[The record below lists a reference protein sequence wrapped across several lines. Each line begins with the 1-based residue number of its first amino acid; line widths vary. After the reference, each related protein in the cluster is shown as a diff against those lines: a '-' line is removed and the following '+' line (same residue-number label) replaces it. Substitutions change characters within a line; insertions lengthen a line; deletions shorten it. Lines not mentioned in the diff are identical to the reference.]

1 MLLHYLTKLYL
12 HLTLATME
20 DVHTLKVAAYNWQ
33 YRHRSKDNYQRYW
46 CWQNSF
52 LHNGILFHS
61 TEGFSQLLFLLE
73 SERNTACFWF
83 PNALVNFLSFLGDVF
98 FVQVKKRKLSKMSWK
113 PLINQKMSSYFNNRH
128 LGNVTR
134 ISASTLWLINLYDML
149 LEKVN
154 DIHMLI
160 FCPRVIF

>member
-1 MLLHYLTKLYL
+1 MTWQCWVLLCQECWCCFIILQKLYL

-33 YRHRSKDNYQRYW
+33 YRHRSKDNYQRSW

-52 LHNGILFHS
+52 LDNGILFHS

-83 PNALVNFLSFLGDVF
+83 PNALVNFLFISRRCVLCSSEETQIVKDVMKTINKSENVFL
-98 FVQVKKRKLSKMSWK
+98 L
-113 PLINQKMSSYFNNRH
+113 
-128 LGNVTR
+128 
-134 ISASTLWLINLYDML
+134 
-149 LEKVN
+149 
-154 DIHMLI
+154 
-160 FCPRVIF
+160 